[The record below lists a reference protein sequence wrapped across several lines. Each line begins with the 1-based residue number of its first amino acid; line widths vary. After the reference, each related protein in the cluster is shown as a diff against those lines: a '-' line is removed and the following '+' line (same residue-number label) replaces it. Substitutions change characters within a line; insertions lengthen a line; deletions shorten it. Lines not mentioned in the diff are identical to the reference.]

1 MSRSLSLVSVLAAIG
16 AMSSASSFGQSQ
28 SWNAASNFSL
38 ATNPN
43 GAWSYG
49 SKSAPTSPLCLYTV
63 HNCGWNHPGTGACAS
78 ATCWPYVWNSAPAG
92 TLQVHPK
99 TSATIGYSVV
109 RWTAP
114 YSATFQIGGQFAGQ
128 AGEPSL
134 SCSVA
139 VVANNALVPGLS
151 GSITATT
158 TFPFS
163 TTLLLAGGSTV
174 DFVVGDGGNGDFQ
187 DHCLLSAT
195 ITALCRL
202 EFTCPTGPGS
212 VTVRNSGCTPNGT
225 YVTAI
230 TTNAGSYPIG
240 SFFGVDIP
248 IVDVV
253 NSLALG
259 PPFFGPLD
267 ANGGSVFAI
276 PTGIPTGI
284 TIYAV
289 TVDANMVLLIPIS
302 VSPPLTFTT
311 C

>member
-1 MSRSLSLVSVLAAIG
+1 MDSKFRTHFNASVAVLVCVAGSLS
-16 AMSSASSFGQSQ
+16 GQSL
-28 SWNAASNFSL
+28 SWVAGTSYSPSM
-38 ATNPN
+38 NPN
-43 GAWSYG
+43 GVWRYG
-49 SKSAPTSPLCLYTV
+49 SKSTPTSALCLYTA
-63 HNCGWNHPGTGACAS
+63 NTCGWNHPAAGACPS
-78 ATCWPYVWNSAPAG
+78 LTCWPYVWTGPNS

-114 YSATFQIGGQFAGQ
+114 FSATFQIGGQFAGQ
-128 AGEPSL
+128 PGEPSM
-134 SCSVA
+134 SCSAA
-139 VVANNALVPGLS
+139 VVANGAVVPGLS
-151 GSITATT
+151 GSVTATT

-163 TTLLLAGGSTV
+163 TTLVLTSGSTV

-212 VTVRNSGCTPNGT
+212 VTVRNSGCTPNGS
-225 YVTAI
+225 YVTAV
-230 TTNAGSYPIG
+230 TTNVGTYPNG
-240 SFFGVDIP
+240 PFFGVDITL
-248 IVDVV
+248 VEVV

-267 ANGGSVFAI
+267 ANGGSVFAV
-276 PTGIPTGI
+276 PAGIPTGI

-289 TVDANMVLLIPIS
+289 TVDANMVLLVPIS

>member
-1 MSRSLSLVSVLAAIG
+1 MSRRLSFASVLAAIG
-16 AMSSASSFGQSQ
+16 AIGAASLFGQSQ

-49 SKSAPTSPLCLYTV
+49 SKSAPTSALCLYTA
-63 HNCGWNHPGTGACAS
+63 HNCGWNHPGAGACAS
-78 ATCWPYVWNSAPAG
+78 LTCWPYVWNSAPAG

-114 YSATFQIGGQFAGQ
+114 YSASFQIGGQFAGQ
-128 AGEPSL
+128 AGEPNL

-139 VVANNALVPGLS
+139 VVLNGSFLPGIGGTVLS
-151 GSITATT
+151 TA
-158 TFPFS
+158 TFPFNV
-163 TTLLLAGGSTV
+163 TLAMTAGSTL
-174 DFVVGDGGNGDFQ
+174 DFTVGDAGNGDFQ

-202 EFTCPTGPGS
+202 EFACPTGPGS

-230 TTNAGSYPIG
+230 TTNAGGYPNG
-240 SFFGVDIP
+240 PFFGVDIP
-248 IVDVV
+248 VVDVV

-267 ANGGSVFAI
+267 ANGGSVFAV
-276 PTGIPTGI
+276 PGGIPTGI